1 MAIIPF
7 IMSSQLAMKEDDKI
21 WSDNCD
27 DESSSQA
34 SQIQQHP
41 VIRGRRKRL
50 PDLYDLRFDETIKA
64 SDYEPVNDYF
74 AVTHPAAARKDSM
87 LGSYNHLNN

>member
-1 MAIIPF
+1 MTD
-7 IMSSQLAMKEDDKI
+7 KEDDNN
-21 WSDNCD
+21 SEN
-27 DESSSQA
+27 ESSSA

-50 PDLYDLRFDETIKA
+50 SYRDLKFDETIKA

-74 AVTHPAAARKDSM
+74 AVTHPAAARKNSM